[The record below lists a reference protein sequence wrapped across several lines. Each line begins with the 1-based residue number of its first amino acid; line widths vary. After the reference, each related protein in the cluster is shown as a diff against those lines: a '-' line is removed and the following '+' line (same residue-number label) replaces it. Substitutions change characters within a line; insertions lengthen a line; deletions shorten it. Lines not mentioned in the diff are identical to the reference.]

1 MERPEITHKE
11 PSMFPLDEKPGR
23 RRLTAAAWRV
33 LLDSYRT
40 HCPTALPE
48 QSLPARL
55 SRASESWQT
64 LDVGP
69 WAKGA
74 FAAAFLSLLIF
85 PAMFPLTFPVGALL
99 ALVLGISH
107 VNRRLDEQP
116 VWSTPA
122 AGKGLMPRSP
132 FDDWIH
138 EGRTIHRAVEAAL
151 VRLPR
156 GMRRTFWPLTQ
167 QSEELVVS
175 LERLALRAQQMDDYL
190 NSAEAE
196 VMRKRVTELR
206 ALYEGAHDPV
216 VREHLRQADLSL
228 QSALRDQ
235 EEMGVHL
242 DRIKAQAAHVNATLQ
257 QVLAQL
263 VKQRFTSPEGAW
275 RDYHAAAERLK
286 SLRYQI
292 DAVEQVTSSHLLDQD

>member
-1 MERPEITHKE
+1 MERPQNMHKE
-11 PSMFPLDEKPGR
+11 PPMFPLDDKPGR
-23 RRLTAAAWRV
+23 RLTPAAWRV
-33 LLDSYRT
+33 LLESYRT
-40 HCPTALPE
+40 HFPVPLAE
-48 QSLPARL
+48 QPAPARFT
-55 SRASESWQT
+55 RASESWQT

-69 WAKGA
+69 WAKSA
-74 FAAAFLSLLIF
+74 FAVVFLSLLVF

-107 VNRRLDEQP
+107 VNRRMDEQP
-116 VWSTPA
+116 VWVAPA
-122 AGKGLMPRSP
+122 TGRGQVTRSP
-132 FDDWIH
+132 YDLWVQ

-167 QSEELVVS
+167 QSEDLVAS
-175 LERLALRAQQMDDYL
+175 LERLALRAQQMDEYL
-190 NSAEAE
+190 NSSATDI
-196 VMRKRVTELR
+196 MRTRVGELR
-206 ALYEGAHDPV
+206 ALYDAAHDPV
-216 VREHLRQADLSL
+216 VREHLRQADLSM

-242 DRIKAQAAHVNATLQ
+242 ERIKAQASHVIATLQ

-263 VKQRFTSPEGAW
+263 VKQRFTSSEGAW
-275 RDYHAAAERLK
+275 RDYHSAAERLK

-292 DAVEQVTSSHLLDQD
+292 DAVEQVTSTDLIDRA

>member
-1 MERPEITHKE
+1 
-11 PSMFPLDEKPGR
+11 MFPPDDKPGR
-23 RRLTAAAWRV
+23 RLTPAAWRV
-33 LLDSYRT
+33 MLESYRT
-40 HCPTALPE
+40 HFPAPLPE
-48 QSLPARL
+48 QPVPTRL
-55 SRASESWQT
+55 SRPSESWQT

-74 FAAAFLSLLIF
+74 FAAVFLSLLVF

-107 VNRRLDEQP
+107 VNRRMDEQP
-116 VWSTPA
+116 VWAAPA
-122 AGKGLMPRSP
+122 SGKGLAARSP
-132 FDDWIH
+132 FDEWVQ
-138 EGRTIHRAVEAAL
+138 EGRKIHRAVESAL

-167 QSEELVVS
+167 QSEDLVAS

-196 VMRKRVTELR
+196 VMRSRVTELR
-206 ALYEGAHDPV
+206 SLYEAAHDPV

-228 QSALRDQ
+228 QSAVRDQ

-242 DRIKAQAAHVNATLQ
+242 ERIKAQAAHVNATLQ

-275 RDYHAAAERLK
+275 RDYHSAAERLK

-292 DAVEQVTSSHLLDQD
+292 DAVEQVTATDLLDRQ